1 MPEQQHD
8 FNILSSDASIKDPK
22 EDRLGYYP
30 FAKQVGES
38 ICKMAPREGFVIAI
52 YGQWGSGKSTVLN
65 FIIHHIEQMPEEFQ
79 PIIVRFNPW
88 WFSGQEDL
96 TKRFFSQLQAVL
108 GKEGFSKDNATK
120 LIADFSDLVS
130 EVPIM
135 PYASGGKVLSKLIR
149 PKPKDV
155 TDLKE
160 KIAKSLIE
168 KNKRILVIIDDIDR
182 LNSEEVRQIFR
193 VIKAV
198 ADFPNITYLVA
209 FDKRVAIKALKST
222 QGISGEDYLEKIVQV
237 PFELPIPDKYSLR
250 NLFLGKLDQIIE
262 GTSEELFDNDYW
274 SKVYL
279 KGIEPFIDTPRD
291 VVRFINTLS
300 VTYPS
305 VKGEVNA
312 VDFIAVETLRVFC
325 STIYES
331 IRNNASMFIKPI
343 DLDITQRL
351 FLS

>member
-1 MPEQQHD
+1 MAKQQD
-8 FNILSSDASIKDPK
+8 FRTLSSDASIKDPK

-30 FAKQVGES
+30 FAKQVAES

-52 YGQWGSGKSTVLN
+52 YGQWGSGKSTLLN
-65 FIIHHIEQMPEEFQ
+65 FIIHHITQMPEKFQ

-108 GKEGFSKDNATK
+108 GKEGFSKDDATK
-120 LIADFSDLVS
+120 LMADFSDLVS
-130 EVPIM
+130 EVPII
-135 PYASGGKVLSKLIR
+135 PYASSGKVLSKLIR

-209 FDKRVAIKALKST
+209 FDKRVAIKALKKT

-237 PFELPIPDKYSLR
+237 PFELPIPNKYSLR
-250 NLFLGKLDQIIE
+250 NLFLEKLDQIIGE
-262 GTSEELFDNDYW
+262 TSEELFDNDYW

-279 KGIEPFIDTPRD
+279 RGIESFIDTPRD
-291 VVRFINTLS
+291 IVRLINTLS

-305 VKGEVNA
+305 IKGEVNA
-312 VDFIAVETLRVFC
+312 VDFIAIETLRVFC
-325 STIYES
+325 STI
-331 IRNNASMFIKPI
+331 
-343 DLDITQRL
+343 
-351 FLS
+351 